1 MRMFGRR
8 WLGASLLALSF
19 SFGIVGCSG
28 DQGAEEAV
36 EGSEN
41 QVADES
47 AGGDA
52 AAGEEGDGGGGNN
65 ATAEDGAAS
74 ADTEAANAAG
84 GDSAEAV
91 ANAGAGGSGEN
102 DLQDIITE
110 MNGQQPGG
118 DNATADATGGD
129 AAAPAGDAAAAP
141 ASDTAAPAS
150 APSNAT
156 AAAPAAAP
164 AAQASAP
171 AATALPQQPGGSPA
185 AAGLPELGSK
195 MAYIVEPGDTL
206 AKISQKIYGAPSHWQ
221 EMATLSGLANPSKI
235 YPGDVIYYTLEDSAV
250 AFAKAYDAVQR
261 AEEQVQ
267 PGDTLATISKRVYGE
282 TSGWRSIWRHND
294 NIDDPD
300 VVQSGTTVYYVPRGA
315 VQAAL
320 IKVKSEATKIAHVKS
335 QTANKLAVKAKNS
348 NSGAAKGATSSA
360 KKLITLN
367 KSFNNLDAH
376 RV

>member
-28 DQGAEEAV
+28 DQGTEEAV

-41 QVADES
+41 QAADES
-47 AGGDA
+47 GGGDA
-52 AAGEEGDGGGGNN
+52 AAGEEGDGSGGNN
-65 ATAEDGAAS
+65 ATAEDGAAA
-74 ADTEAANAAG
+74 ADAEAANAATG
-84 GDSAEAV
+84 GENAEAV
-91 ANAGAGGSGEN
+91 ANAGAAGSGEN

-110 MNGQQPGG
+110 MNGQQPAG
-118 DNATADATGGD
+118 DNAAAEAAAGDAAAPAADA
-129 AAAPAGDAAAAP
+129 AAAPAGDAATPAAAP
-141 ASDTAAPAS
+141 A
-150 APSNAT
+150 NAT
-156 AAAPAAAP
+156 ASAAPAAAP
-164 AAQASAP
+164 AASAP
-171 AATALPQQPGGSPA
+171 ASMALPQQPGGSPA

-206 AKISQKIYGAPSHWQ
+206 AKISQKIYGAPGRWQ

-235 YPGDVIYYTLEDSAV
+235 YPGDVIYYTLEEGAL

-320 IKVKSEATKIAHVKS
+320 TKFKSEAAKIAQIKS
-335 QTANKLAVKAKNS
+335 QPANKLVVKAKS
-348 NSGAAKGATSSA
+348 TASSAAKGATAA
-360 KKLITLN
+360 KKMITN
-367 KSFNNLDAH
+367 SKSLNNLDAH

>member
-1 MRMFGRR
+1 MFGRR

-28 DQGAEEAV
+28 DQGTEEAV

-47 AGGDA
+47 GGGDA
-52 AAGEEGDGGGGNN
+52 AAGEEGDGSGGNN
-65 ATAEDGAAS
+65 AAAEDGGAS
-74 ADTEAANAAG
+74 ADAEAANAASG
-84 GDSAEAV
+84 GENAEAV
-91 ANAGAGGSGEN
+91 ANAGASGSGEN

-110 MNGQQPGG
+110 MNGQQPAG
-118 DNATADATGGD
+118 DNATAEAATGDAAAPADGA
-129 AAAPAGDAAAAP
+129 AAAPAGDAATTAP
-141 ASDTAAPAS
+141 ANSTAS
-150 APSNAT
+150 
-156 AAAPAAAP
+156 AAPAAAP
-164 AAQASAP
+164 AAAAPGPAS
-171 AATALPQQPGGSPA
+171 TALPQQPGGSPA

-235 YPGDVIYYTLEDSAV
+235 YPGDVIYYTLEDSAL

-300 VVQSGTTVYYVPRGA
+300 VVQSGSTVYYVPRGA

-320 IKVKSEATKIAHVKS
+320 TKFKSDAAKVALSKSQPANKLVVKVKSTESSA
-335 QTANKLAVKAKNS
+335 
-348 NSGAAKGATSSA
+348 GKGANAA
-360 KKLITLN
+360 KKLITNSKTL
-367 KSFNNLDAH
+367 KNLDAL